1 MSLFNLALVAF
12 QLLIVAGFIALIPLI
27 ILDMKEWGK
36 E

>member
-12 QLLIVAGFIALIPLI
+12 QLLVVAGFIALIPLMVIDI
-27 ILDMKEWGK
+27 IEWGK